1 MIKETILAQVFADLT
16 ISLKKGEINPYSFIN
31 FLKYVLSVLRVDVCM
46 SLLSV
51 ENLVTWYS
59 TKMGDVKAVDDI
71 TFEVKKGEIFGLAG
85 ESGCG
90 KTTAILSIINLLP
103 SNGRIVSGKIRYH
116 EYDLANIKRSV
127 LREEIWWKR
136 MSLVFQA
143 AMNALNPVLT
153 VGNQIAEAIIL
164 HEDATRA
171 EADEKVV
178 ELFKLVGI
186 DPLRTGDYPHEFS
199 GGMRQRAM
207 IAMGLAC
214 NPEIIILDEPTTA
227 LDVVVQAE
235 VLDLIKDL
243 QKNLNLSV
251 ILITHDL
258 SVIAETCDTTGIMYA
273 GKLVECADTRT
284 IFKEPKHPYTQ
295 GLIGAFLN
303 LKGEWKRKEGI
314 PGNPPNLLD
323 PPSGCKFHPRCKYAQ
338 DICEKE
344 EPQPIEISKDH
355 FAACHFIDEVFKQV
369 YGDG

>member
-1 MIKETILAQVFADLT
+1 
-16 ISLKKGEINPYSFIN
+16 
-31 FLKYVLSVLRVDVCM
+31 M

-71 TFEVKKGEIFGLAG
+71 SFEVKKGEIFGLAG

-103 SNGRIVSGKIRYH
+103 SNGRIVSGKIKYH
-116 EYDLANIKRSV
+116 EYDLANIKRNV

-136 MSLVFQA
+136 MSIVFQA
-143 AMNALNPVLT
+143 SMNALNPVLT
-153 VGNQIAEAIIL
+153 VGYQITEAIML
-164 HEDATRA
+164 HEDKTRA

-178 ELFKLVGI
+178 GLFKLVGI
-186 DPLRTGDYPHEFS
+186 DPTRTGDYPHEFS

-243 QKNLNLSV
+243 RKNLNLSA

-273 GKLVECADTRT
+273 GKLVECAETRT

-295 GLIGAFLN
+295 GLIGAFLS
-303 LKGEWKRKEGI
+303 LKGEWKRIEGI
-314 PGNPPNLLD
+314 SGSPPNLLN

-338 DICEKE
+338 DICKNE

-355 FAACHFIDEVFKQV
+355 FTACHFIDEIFKIV